1 MYAIIDTDGTI
12 YGAGSTENG
21 ARDAALGYIDNHL
34 PQDERLALL
43 NEMDCV
49 PCSQALAD
57 GVAEWGG
64 NIAYAMVD
72 GVAVTEE
79 EEKNA

>member
-12 YGAGSTENG
+12 HGVGPTENS
-21 ARDAALGYIDNHL
+21 AREAALGYIDNHL
-34 PQDERLALL
+34 PQDERLELL
-43 NEMDCV
+43 NAMDCA

-57 GVAEWGG
+57 EVAEMGG

-72 GVAVTEE
+72 GVAMTEE
-79 EEKNA
+79 EEENA

>member
-12 YGAGSTENG
+12 YGVGSTENG
-21 ARDAALGYIDNHL
+21 AREAALGSIDNYL

-43 NEMDCV
+43 DKMNCV

-57 GVAEWGG
+57 DVAAWGG
-64 NIAYAMVD
+64 NIAYAMVN
-72 GVAVTEE
+72 GVAVAEE
-79 EEKNA
+79 EGENA